1 MSPINSTCA
10 SDSLSNVSYFLYFQV
25 KIWFQNRRSKYK
37 KIMKQSPTTGQV
49 MGGGNPGSVTPQPQ
63 QQAPQTSPPPSQHP
77 SDIPPSQH
85 NQMTHGQQPPHNN
98 NNLPNGHHHP
108 MMPPQSSSVSPQ
120 PEMKWSEINNMNAS
134 SVSNPYMTGMT
145 GPVMAAPHHYSWYS
159 NPHQQ
164 SLLT

>member
-1 MSPINSTCA
+1 
-10 SDSLSNVSYFLYFQV
+10 
-25 KIWFQNRRSKYK
+25 
-37 KIMKQSPTTGQV
+37 MKQNPGTGQSG

-63 QQAPQTSPPPSQHP
+63 QQPPQASPPPSQHP
-77 SDIPPSQH
+77 SDIPTSQH
-85 NQMTHGQQPPHNN
+85 GQMTHQQQQPHNN
-98 NNLPNGHHHP
+98 NNNVPNGHHHP

-134 SVSNPYMTGMT
+134 SANNAYMSGMA